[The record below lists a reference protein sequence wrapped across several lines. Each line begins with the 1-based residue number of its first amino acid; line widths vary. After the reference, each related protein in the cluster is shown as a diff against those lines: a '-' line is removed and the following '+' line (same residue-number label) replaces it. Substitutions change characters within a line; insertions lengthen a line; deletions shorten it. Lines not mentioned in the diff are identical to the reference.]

1 METQITRCVCL
12 ILCSYLLFTSQYVVR
27 VLALES
33 WRIGTNA
40 PYFKS
45 PWWMENGCGHWVIL
59 PGLARCRLRCIAD
72 CGNVCQTLKG
82 FLVVLLALVHLR
94 TLFCA
99 CYFLPVVDNIDG
111 PFSMQITFAINVYF
125 PVIVINLHMLVSNAA
140 PSLTRKIGCWRKAPG
155 ITWIYWWS
163 VYWRW
168 SVDSWDLHLWWRR
181 RCAPWLTCLP
191 WVSSHELMLPAR
203 SQNWST
209 FSSSESLLLQSI
221 CWLAS

>member
-1 METQITRCVCL
+1 VPDGVSPTAPEKRSWLISPLGLSQPLPIWLIFAAIVPAVLIFILLFMETQITRCVCL

-111 PFSMQITFAINVYF
+111 PLSMQITFAINVYF

-140 PSLTRKIGCWRKAPG
+140 PSLTRKIGC
-155 ITWIYWWS
+155 
-163 VYWRW
+163 
-168 SVDSWDLHLWWRR
+168 
-181 RCAPWLTCLP
+181 
-191 WVSSHELMLPAR
+191 
-203 SQNWST
+203 
-209 FSSSESLLLQSI
+209 
-221 CWLAS
+221 